1 MVVLSSLRFC
11 KEKKNQNKKC
21 QQPQSETTFRT
32 FGRPFNACRSPGAD
46 CTADSGTGEET
57 RRETS

>member
-1 MVVLSSLRFC
+1 MWLYFHLLGSA
-11 KEKKNQNKKC
+11 KKC

-32 FGRPFNACRSPGAD
+32 FGRPFNACRSPGGD
-46 CTADSGTGEET
+46 YTADSGTGEET